1 MANEHAGPVP
11 FFRHGLGAVE
21 LAAVGEVFEGEF
33 LTAGPRAAAFERAMA
48 EHLGVAHAL
57 GTGGCTAALHLCLRA
72 MGVGPGDEVIL
83 PAMTYVATM
92 SAVLHAGA
100 APVFVDVDADTGLM
114 DPDAAAAAL
123 TPRTRALLPVHLY
136 GQLADMPRLRA
147 LADAHGLALL
157 EDAAHCIEGRRDGL
171 RPAGLGDAACFS
183 FYATKNISAG
193 EGGLIATRSP
203 ELLARLTRLRN
214 HGIDRDA
221 SSRHGGAFSH
231 WDQVEA
237 GHRTTLT
244 DIQAAMLQPQLA
256 RIEALRETRQRLARA
271 YDEAFSEVADVRPL
285 PRTPGVV
292 SAHHL
297 YPVQVPAA
305 RRDALLA
312 FLRDQGVGVGVHYRA
327 VHLLRY
333 PRERF
338 GTQRGQLPRAEAI
351 GDATLS
357 IPLFPG
363 LRHEEQAAVI
373 QRVKEGLLHA

>member
-1 MANEHAGPVP
+1 MASEPTGAVP
-11 FFRHGLGAVE
+11 FFRHGLGQAE
-21 LAAVGEVFEGEF
+21 LAAVGAVFEGEF

-48 EHLGVAHAL
+48 GHLGVPHAL
-57 GTGGCTAALHLCLRA
+57 GTGGCTAALHLALRA
-72 MGVGPGDEVIL
+72 LGVGPGDEVIL

-92 SAVLHAGA
+92 SAALHAGA

-114 DPDAAAAAL
+114 DPAAAEAAL
-123 TPRTRALLPVHLY
+123 TPRTRALIPVHLY

-147 LADAHGLALL
+147 LADARGLAIV
-157 EDAAHCIEGRRDGL
+157 EDAAHCVEGRRDGIH
-171 RPAGLGDAACFS
+171 PAQLGDAACFS

-203 ELLARLTRLRN
+203 ELLARLARLRN

-221 SSRHGGAFSH
+221 SSRHDGAFAH

-237 GHRTTLT
+237 GWRTTLT
-244 DIQAAMLQPQLA
+244 DIQAAMLLPQLA
-256 RIEALRETRQRLARA
+256 RIEALREERERLARA
-271 YDEAFSEVADVRPL
+271 YDEAFAATEEIRPL
-285 PRTPGVV
+285 PRAPGVI

-297 YPVQVPAA
+297 YPIQVPAA

-312 FLRDQGVGVGVHYRA
+312 SLRARGVGVGVHYRA
-327 VHLLRY
+327 VHLLSY
-333 PRERF
+333 AAERL
-338 GTQRGQLPRAEAI
+338 GGRRGQHPRAEAM

-363 LRHEEQAAVI
+363 LRPEEQAAVVA
-373 QRVKEGLLHA
+373 RVLEGLSHA